1 MEIARWLGWP
11 ILLVVPCRNAG
22 RSITAAINGFIAE
35 AGGEE
40 LFSGI
45 ILNQVN
51 SESHAEYLRKACSTL
66 EIPILG
72 ALSEIPELD
81 WPERHLGLQPGV
93 EQKFADSNELA
104 ELAEKYFDL
113 KLLIKKFPSLSSL
126 AAQVKKLHSDPP
138 KFSKRR

>member
-1 MEIARWLGWP
+1 MERI
-11 ILLVVPCRNAG
+11 I
-22 RSITAAINGFIAE
+22 
-35 AGGEE
+35 
-40 LFSGI
+40 SGI

-113 KLLIKKFPSLSSL
+113 DRLVKKFQVLSESV
-126 AAQVKKLHSDPP
+126 ATKKHSEQYSA
-138 KFSKRR
+138 KILQTYRCGTG